1 MVDFT
6 GLPGADRIERGLAE
20 LGAGIDGID
29 ALLVAIG
36 APRLVRCGVEVP
48 ARANEIVDA
57 ELRLYAL
64 LGKEGALDPYSRY
77 NALLRELVSFE
88 RALEQRVRAARRRHA
103 KP

>member
-20 LGAGIDGID
+20 LAAGIDGID
-29 ALLVAIG
+29 ALLVAIA
-36 APRLVRCGVEVP
+36 APRLARAGIEVP
-48 ARANEIVDA
+48 ARAREIVDA

-64 LGKEGALDPYSRY
+64 LGKEGVVDPYSRY

-88 RALEQRVRAARRRHA
+88 RALEQRVRAARRRHT

>member
-36 APRLVRCGVEVP
+36 APRLARAGVEVP
-48 ARANEIVDA
+48 ARAREIVDA

-64 LGKEGALDPYSRY
+64 LGEEGAPDPYSRY

-88 RALEQRVRAARRRHA
+88 RALEHRVRAARRRHGT
-103 KP
+103 P